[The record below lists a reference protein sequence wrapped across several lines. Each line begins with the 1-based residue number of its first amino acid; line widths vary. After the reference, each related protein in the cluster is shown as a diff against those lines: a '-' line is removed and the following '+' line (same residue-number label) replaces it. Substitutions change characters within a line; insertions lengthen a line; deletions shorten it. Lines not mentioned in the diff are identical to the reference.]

1 MNHCAL
7 ASRFNMAD
15 CGNTLQTNSKQFH
28 TSQSV
33 RDIQQL
39 KPLSEKWQGYALAVL
54 AGAFGGTVGLIAS
67 PMVLLMTT
75 IVQRNQREKP
85 HQNRFKT
92 WALNGL
98 VGAPL
103 CLIVSYSIP
112 GSVQNV
118 TNDDEDRITG
128 SINALTIDYKH
139 KSNWNLDKSL

>member
-1 MNHCAL
+1 
-7 ASRFNMAD
+7 MAD
-15 CGNTLQTNSKQFH
+15 CGNTLQTNSKQFQ

-112 GSVQNV
+112 GSVQNI
-118 TNDDEDRITG
+118 TNDDGDRITG
-128 SINALTIDYKH
+128 SINALTIDNKH

>member
-1 MNHCAL
+1 
-7 ASRFNMAD
+7 MAD

-112 GSVQNV
+112 SSVQNV

-128 SINALTIDYKH
+128 SINALTIDNKH

>member
-1 MNHCAL
+1 MDHCAL

-128 SINALTIDYKH
+128 SINALTIDNKH

>member
-1 MNHCAL
+1 
-7 ASRFNMAD
+7 MAD

-112 GSVQNV
+112 SSVQNV